1 MRQNSAVFNMRRYF
15 AVFNI
20 GQYLAIFKMR
30 LISGM
35 QYRVAAWAGVCTQF
49 FWGFLYIMI
58 YTAFYQSSSTAP
70 PMPYNQLVSYIWLQ
84 QAFLAIIM
92 LWWQDNELLSNI
104 TSGNIAYE
112 LCRPYDLFTFWISR
126 LLAMRLSNVL
136 LRCLPILLIAFILP
150 RPYNI
155 SLPPDIGTALVFLL
169 SLALALVLVIAISMF
184 IYILTFITLSPVGS
198 RLIIGVAAEFLA
210 GSVIPIPLMP
220 KALQS
225 ALNWLPFRYTAD
237 LPFRIYSGNI
247 GFSDAMNG
255 IIIQLV
261 WITALIFAGSFAF
274 RKIMRRV
281 VIQGG

>member
-1 MRQNSAVFNMRRYF
+1 MRKYLAVFR
-15 AVFNI
+15 
-20 GQYLAIFKMR
+20 MR

-58 YTAFYQSSSTAP
+58 YTAFYKSSSAEP
-70 PMPYNQLVSYIWLQ
+70 PMPYSQLVSYIWLQ

-126 LLAMRLSNVL
+126 LLAMRVSNVM

-150 RPYNI
+150 KPYGI
-155 SLPPDIGTALVFLL
+155 SLPPDISAFLMFVL
-169 SLALALVLVIAISMF
+169 SLSLALVLVIAISMF

-220 KALQS
+220 KTLQNI
-225 ALNWLPFRYTAD
+225 LNWFPFRYTAD
-237 LPFRIYSGNI
+237 LPFRIFSGNI
-247 GFSDAMNG
+247 GYSEAISGML
-255 IIIQLV
+255 IQLT
-261 WITALIFAGSFAF
+261 WIAALLFAGSMAF
-274 RKIMRRV
+274 KKIMRRV